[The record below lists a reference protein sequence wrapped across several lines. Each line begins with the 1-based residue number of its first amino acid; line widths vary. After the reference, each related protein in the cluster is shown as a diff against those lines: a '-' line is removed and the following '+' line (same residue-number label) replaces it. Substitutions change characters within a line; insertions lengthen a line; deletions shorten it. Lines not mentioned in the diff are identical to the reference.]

1 MGKGDEQ
8 KQRPYTSGNVI
19 DDVSD
24 WAGKIKALGE
34 VWSALSWHENE
45 SREGGGGSQA
55 LEWCGEKMGEII
67 MDYAELIE
75 VTIAKNGKFF
85 IDPDGINV
93 VFPLTAHQNSLKML
107 YQGAFNEEGTIDH
120 IERSIKELDAFSEN
134 ASIPAMRLRNQFED
148 LKKKVL
154 GGPEKAPAKGEAES
168 EAEKLKT
175 LNFLSPQG

>member
-1 MGKGDEQ
+1 MGEKDEQ
-8 KQRPYTSGNVI
+8 KHRPYTSGNAV
-19 DDVSD
+19 DDLTD

-55 LEWCGEKMGEII
+55 LEWCGEKLGEII

-75 VTIAKNGKFF
+75 VTIHENSKSFV
-85 IDPDGINV
+85 DLDGSV
-93 VFPLTAHQNSLKML
+93 VFPLAHHQDGLRIL
-107 YQGAFNEEGTIDH
+107 YEGAFNEEGTKDQ
-120 IERSIKELDAFSEN
+120 IEQHIKELDAFSEN

-154 GGPEKAPAKGEAES
+154 NRQKKAHTA
-168 EAEKLKT
+168 
-175 LNFLSPQG
+175 